1 MILAIHL
8 NPAIDRVYA
17 VEKINIGSVARP
29 LEMTANAGGKASN
42 VSRVVR
48 LMDEDVIACGFIG
61 GYSGD
66 FIENDLN
73 KLGIQTAFTRINGE
87 SRSCINIFD
96 QSTGLSTEVLEQGP
110 EISSNEQDAFIE
122 QYDFLLDRSDLVSA
136 SGSLASG
143 LNSDFYNMLIQK
155 AKNKNKPFLLDT
167 SGHTL
172 KQAIGAAPYLIKPNG
187 DEISDYVGSAKINQ
201 DSIQHCLVQFKKK
214 GIQLPVVSLGEN
226 GCLALIQGDTF
237 HFKHPA
243 LKVKNA
249 VGSGDAFIAGCA
261 VGLVRKKSQIDVIK
275 LGIACGMANTQY
287 FKTGVV
293 SKALVEKYLSL
304 IEVNKV

>member
-29 LEMTANAGGKASN
+29 LETTANAGGKASN
-42 VSRVVR
+42 VSRVAR

-96 QSTGLSTEVLEQGP
+96 QSSGLSTEVLEQGP

-143 LNSDFYNMLIQK
+143 LNSDFYNTLIQK
-155 AKNKNKPFLLDT
+155 AKNKNRPFLLDT

-187 DEISDYVGSAKINQ
+187 DEISEYVGSAKINQ
-201 DSIQHCLVQFKKK
+201 DSIQHCLVQFQKK

-226 GCLALIQGDTF
+226 GCLAAIQGDIF

-261 VGLVRKKSQIDVIK
+261 VGLVRKKSHIDVIK
-275 LGIACGMANTQY
+275 LGIACGMANTQF

-304 IEVNKV
+304 IEVKKV